1 MTALWIIFA
10 VLGAIGIGVAVLC
23 GAIATRVW
31 RHWDEIEGR
40 RTRWHD

>member
-10 VLGAIGIGVAVLC
+10 LLGAIGIGVAVLC

-31 RHWDEIEGR
+31 RQLDENEGR